1 MVRSS
6 STAARALRPSASRPR
21 WSRALV
27 APALLLIAFAILYPL
42 ATSVWQSIT
51 LREEGTYAYA
61 WVFGNSV
68 YLKIIW
74 RTITTGLFVAAIC
87 LAAGYP
93 LAYLISSSGPR
104 VAAVLM
110 VFTILPFW
118 TSLLVRVFAWLIL
131 FQPHGIADNA
141 LGLFGFDGVLLGT
154 RWAPTIAMA
163 QLLLPFM
170 FLPLVASMRGIDK
183 GLVRAAESL
192 GASPFRAFRSIFL
205 PLSMPGVVA
214 GSLIVF
220 IMSLG
225 FYLAP
230 ALLGSPSSSLLAQA
244 MFQQVGSLLNFG
256 RGGAL
261 ATLLLVV
268 TFGVLGTA
276 LAVRRVLSGGRP

>member
-1 MVRSS
+1 M
-6 STAARALRPSASRPR
+6 
-21 WSRALV
+21 

-51 LREEGTYAYA
+51 LREEGTNAYA

-131 FQPHGIADNA
+131 FQPYGIADNA
-141 LGLFGFDGVLLGT
+141 LGLIGFDGVLLGT

-170 FLPLVASMRGIDK
+170 VLPLVASMRGIDK

-192 GASPFRAFRSIFL
+192 GASPFRAFRAIFL

-220 IMSLG
+220 MMSLG